1 MDKILVTREEL
12 DEALDDQSDVILDAV
27 FKLIDEEN
35 NKTTK
40 KLMPIAA
47 ALTML
52 IREVGLSE
60 TIAKQL
66 RDEDIVGEGDAPD
79 ELFSAFSEVIAAMKK
94 ANAK

>member
-66 RDEDIVGEGDAPD
+66 RDEDIVGEGTRQTSCFQRSPR
-79 ELFSAFSEVIAAMKK
+79 
-94 ANAK
+94 